1 MEHREQRRYPGI
13 DLAAFLFILPA
24 LVIYSVFYIYPM
36 LELVR
41 FSFLGWDGLGTQ
53 RYVGFNNYEQL
64 FQDDIFWLALKHN
77 IIWVVGAMIIPVT
90 AGLLIAILL
99 VRTQMKGKIIFRTLY
114 FMPQVLSSVIVAIIW
129 GWIYNPSYG
138 ALNTMLNGIG
148 LSVLIPRTGFLGSQ
162 DFALLALFVAWS
174 WVHYGFTMVIF
185 IAGLSGIDEVY
196 FDAAKVNGANLWQ
209 QLRFVLIPFMRGS
222 ITTAVLVTAISAF
235 QVFDLVFIMT
245 NGGPGRS
252 TTVTTLYMI
261 NNAFFFQK
269 VGYGA
274 TIAVVFSAILLTLSL
289 VFLRIRKFGATA

>member
-1 MEHREQRRYPGI
+1 MKKQGQRKLGI

-41 FSFLGWDGLGTQ
+41 FSFLRWDGLGAQ
-53 RYVGFNNYEQL
+53 RFVGFNNYVQL
-64 FQDDIFWLALKHN
+64 FNDDIFWQALQHN
-77 IIWVVGAMIIPVT
+77 IIWVVGAMIIPVS

-99 VRTQMKGKIIFRTLY
+99 VRTPMKGKIIFRTLY

-138 ALNTMLNGIG
+138 ALNTMLDTIG
-148 LSVLIPRTGFLGSQ
+148 FGFLIPNTGFLGSR
-162 DFALLALFVAWS
+162 DFALLALFIAWS

-185 IAGLSGIDEVY
+185 IAGLAGIDEVY

-209 QLRFVLIPFMRGS
+209 QLRFVLIPLMRGS

-252 TTVTTLYMI
+252 TMVTTLYML

-274 TIAVVFSAILLTLSL
+274 TVAVVFSAILLTLSL
-289 VFLRIRKFGATA
+289 IFLRIRKFGTAV